1 MADGATGGQGE
12 GVAAASAPPGATSAG
27 RLDAPAAP
35 PPGRSTVISV
45 GLPHPSKKTAA
56 TVADS
61 PGKMTTRCKAELQT
75 DRILRDGLADRA
87 RAGRRSEALS
97 IGFFMPPIISILLS
111 TLPHLTLATQLPSP
125 AGFECETPDQL
136 EAGQTLQMV
145 CNARPELR
153 AVAVV
158 LFHRAQGHEAFTP
171 EPALRTAKGIF
182 KISLCPSKL
191 SPGTT
196 HFYFEA
202 RDAEDQVVASS
213 GDLDRPHLL
222 DVHGRARLAASE
234 RPLAPSRASNIHD
247 DDPLADARAER
258 EAERLAEER
267 SMQRPP
273 GRFFLGFG
281 AGFGYGAY
289 PESRLDF
296 RRDLRIQGNTG
307 AAGIVLLTPEAGYQ
321 ITERIAAGVQLYW
334 QQIGGSGIGDGQTG
348 APARRSF
355 TALARARYQ
364 VGDGRV
370 QWISSAF
377 LGAGNGFH
385 LVVPPLPDQ
394 GLRRNDSVRSG
405 PVVLGPGTGVMIHL
419 TPHAV
424 LIAELRL
431 LTGVPRLAA
440 LIDSRIGAEVA
451 F

>member
-1 MADGATGGQGE
+1 M
-12 GVAAASAPPGATSAG
+12 
-27 RLDAPAAP
+27 
-35 PPGRSTVISV
+35 
-45 GLPHPSKKTAA
+45 
-56 TVADS
+56 
-61 PGKMTTRCKAELQT
+61 
-75 DRILRDGLADRA
+75 
-87 RAGRRSEALS
+87 
-97 IGFFMPPIISILLS
+97 
-111 TLPHLTLATQLPSP
+111 QLPAP
-125 AGFECETPDQL
+125 AGFECETPDQA
-136 EAGQTLQMV
+136 EAGQTLQIV

-182 KISLCPSKL
+182 KIALCSHKL
-191 SPGTT
+191 SPGTV

-213 GDLDRPHLL
+213 GDLDKPHLL
-222 DVHGRARLAASE
+222 EVHGRAGQVLSE
-234 RPLAPSRASNIHD
+234 RPLAPARVSNIRD

-267 SMQRPP
+267 SMQRPAN
-273 GRFFLGFG
+273 RFFLGFG

-296 RRDLRIQGNTG
+296 RRDLRIQGNMG
-307 AAGIVLLTPEAGYQ
+307 PAGVVLLTPEAGYQ
-321 ITERIAAGVQLYW
+321 ISPRVAAGLQLYW

-370 QWISSAF
+370 QWIGSAF

-394 GLRRNDSVRSG
+394 GLRRNDSVRAG
-405 PVVLGPGTGVMIHL
+405 PVVLGPGAGVLIHL
-419 TPHAV
+419 MPHAA

-431 LTGVPRLAA
+431 LTGLPRLGA
-440 LIDSRIGAEVA
+440 LVDSRIGAEVA